1 MTSLGDRRRPMGR
14 RNRHELEGRDRLRR
28 AVLDDLEVSLRQ
40 ARDRTVVCVGDDS
53 VELHVLDA
61 GPEGRLLRRGQPQRN
76 ACDRQ
81 HRIRNPARHRGGSIG
96 PEAFMSVIK
105 AGMAAGLV
113 IVAGALASARQA
125 QPAAQPDVLPALLE
139 EVRGL
144 RAAMEQMASAGPR
157 IQLFTSRL
165 QLQEARI
172 NNLIHRLDGVRGSR
186 EGAERELADIQERQ
200 RQAEQALS
208 DGTGPISRDDLAAV
222 ISHAKREV
230 TDRKLTVARFAAEE
244 NQLTGDIA
252 TEQARWTDINSRLD
266 DLEKALSSRR

>member
-1 MTSLGDRRRPMGR
+1 
-14 RNRHELEGRDRLRR
+14 
-28 AVLDDLEVSLRQ
+28 
-40 ARDRTVVCVGDDS
+40 
-53 VELHVLDA
+53 
-61 GPEGRLLRRGQPQRN
+61 
-76 ACDRQ
+76 
-81 HRIRNPARHRGGSIG
+81 
-96 PEAFMSVIK
+96 MSVIK

-125 QPAAQPDVLPALLE
+125 QPPAQPDVLPALLE

-208 DGTGPISRDDLAAV
+208 DGTGPISRDDLAVLIA
-222 ISHAKREV
+222 HAKREA
-230 TDRKLTVARFAAEE
+230 TDRKATVARFAAEE
-244 NQLTGDIA
+244 NQLSADIA
-252 TEQARWTDINSRLD
+252 TEQARWSDINARLD